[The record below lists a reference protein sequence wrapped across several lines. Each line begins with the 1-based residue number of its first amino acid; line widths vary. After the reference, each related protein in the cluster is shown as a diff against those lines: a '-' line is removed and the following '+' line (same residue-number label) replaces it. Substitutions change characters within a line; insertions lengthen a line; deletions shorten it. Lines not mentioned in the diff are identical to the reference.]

1 MEEPNYDAIGGAA
14 AGGEMFGFVTP
25 QEFYSMMGVA
35 ILYLAVVLIMV
46 ISSWKVFS
54 KAGKPGIASLIPIWN
69 IVVMVEMAGKP
80 ASWVLLM
87 LVPCA
92 NIYFAIML
100 LVELAK
106 RFGKS
111 PGFGVGLIL
120 LPFIFWRMLAF
131 GSAQYQAPAPNE
143 PSGNEPSE

>member
-25 QEFYSMMGVA
+25 QDLKMMGMA

-54 KAGKPGIASLIPIWN
+54 KAGKPGIASIIPIWN

-80 ASWVLLM
+80 VSWVLLIL

-100 LVELAK
+100 VIELAK

-120 LPFIFWRMLAF
+120 LPFIFWPMLAF

>member
-1 MEEPNYDAIGGAA
+1 
-14 AGGEMFGFVTP
+14 
-25 QEFYSMMGVA
+25 
-35 ILYLAVVLIMV
+35 
-46 ISSWKVFS
+46 
-54 KAGKPGIASLIPIWN
+54 
-69 IVVMVEMAGKP
+69 MVEMAGKP
-80 ASWVLLM
+80 VSWVLLIL

-100 LVELAK
+100 VIELAK

-120 LPFIFWRMLAF
+120 LPFIFWPMLAF

>member
-14 AGGEMFGFVTP
+14 AGGA
-25 QEFYSMMGVA
+25 MMGMM

-54 KAGKPGIASLIPIWN
+54 KAGKPGIASIIPIWN

-80 ASWVLLM
+80 TSWVLLIL

-92 NIYFAIML
+92 NIYFLIML
-100 LVELAK
+100 FVELAK

-111 PGFGVGLIL
+111 SGFAAGLIL
-120 LPFIFWRMLAF
+120 LPFIFWPMLAF
-131 GSAQYQAPAPNE
+131 GSAQYQPPAPNE